1 MEMASF
7 GFLIGAVVTMAVFC
21 AGVAYGDHKRESD
34 DDSDNDNR
42 IPERNR
48 DRSDDQR
55 DNQPM
60 ESEMIMVLDYFRH
73 GASSHEKKVI
83 DAIKERITQ

>member
-1 MEMASF
+1 MELACF

-21 AGVAYGDHKRESD
+21 AGVVYADNKRKSD
-34 DDSDNDNR
+34 GDSDNDNR
-42 IPERNR
+42 ILERNR

-55 DNQPM
+55 DNQPV

-73 GASSHEKKVI
+73 GATRYEKEII
-83 DAIKERITQ
+83 DAIEERITQ